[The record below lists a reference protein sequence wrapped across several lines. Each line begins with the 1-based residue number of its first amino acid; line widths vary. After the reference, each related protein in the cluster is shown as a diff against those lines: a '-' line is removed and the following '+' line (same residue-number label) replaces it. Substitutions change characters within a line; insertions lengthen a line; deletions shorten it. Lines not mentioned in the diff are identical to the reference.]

1 MGFGLCE
8 QYLQMVNE
16 HPFARFRERDKTLLR
31 VIGADAANAMHFV
44 FDAETVV
51 VHMQIQGIGRH
62 DHRPVCPGIDEER
75 YVAADVEA
83 GDD

>member
-1 MGFGLCE
+1 MAPTPVKNKFLG
-8 QYLQMVNE
+8 
-16 HPFARFRERDKTLLR
+16 
-31 VIGADAANAMHFV
+31 GATIEANVVHFV

-51 VHMQIQGIGRH
+51 VHMQVQGIGRH

-75 YVAADVEA
+75 YVTADVEA